1 MTNANFYY
9 GRNKSVVFK
18 IAEIH
23 KYFMWILNRRKFKT
37 IIYRTDYDLIHLNS
51 MILSPIVSEK
61 CKLILHVGEV
71 FESMGGLVYEGM
83 YSGCRD
89 IFLGKRE
96 ETIDFLQYDKLK
108 NMLNFY
114 LLRDREDLGYVI
126 DQCVERPV
134 EDR

>member
-83 YSGCRD
+83 YSGCRFYKQK
-89 IFLGKRE
+89 IMIGSGG
-96 ETIDFLQYDKLK
+96 
-108 NMLNFY
+108 LNGGRKKF
-114 LLRDREDLGYVI
+114 GVS
-126 DQCVERPV
+126 Q
-134 EDR
+134 